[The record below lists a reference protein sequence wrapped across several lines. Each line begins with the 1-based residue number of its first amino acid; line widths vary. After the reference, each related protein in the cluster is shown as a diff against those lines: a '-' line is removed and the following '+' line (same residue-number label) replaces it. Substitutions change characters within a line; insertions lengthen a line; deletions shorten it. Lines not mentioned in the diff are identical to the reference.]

1 MDRFGGVGFAPGPR
15 LSWSLDDRFD
25 RLSRVVV
32 QRPRESQ
39 TTIQVGSHDNGR
51 LRMEAPSGLTN
62 CLIGYIVE
70 LLKGSEFRYRVGDL
84 TQDLS
89 GERGMLET
97 RQESGATMA
106 RPVRKWLRW
115 AGSALM
121 AACFTAGIVF
131 LMMWLAGVFQP
142 KVPAVARERSRE
154 VPGESLVGEVR
165 LVRRPRMESAV
176 ATVRPVQ
183 EVAVAS
189 KLLAR
194 VNEVRVK
201 AGQAVQQGEVL
212 VVLDDADLQS
222 RRKQAQAAEASAQA
236 KLEQARIDFE
246 RGKRLQAKQAIPQA
260 DFDKMSTEFRG
271 ATADVE
277 RARQA
282 VHEAEI
288 LLDYATVRAT
298 IAGTMSTRR

>member
-1 MDRFGGVGFAPGPR
+1 
-15 LSWSLDDRFD
+15 
-25 RLSRVVV
+25 
-32 QRPRESQ
+32 
-39 TTIQVGSHDNGR
+39 
-51 LRMEAPSGLTN
+51 
-62 CLIGYIVE
+62 
-70 LLKGSEFRYRVGDL
+70 
-84 TQDLS
+84 
-89 GERGMLET
+89 
-97 RQESGATMA
+97 
-106 RPVRKWLRW
+106 
-115 AGSALM
+115 M

-142 KVPAVARERSRE
+142 KVPAVARQRSRE

-260 DFDKMSTEFRG
+260 DFDKFSTEFRG
-271 ATADVE
+271 ATAEVE
-277 RARQA
+277 RARHA
-282 VHEAEI
+282 VRESEI

-298 IAGTMSTRR
+298 IAGTVIDKKVNAGDTVSPGQTLATMYDPKNMQMVATVRESLAQRLQVGQKLSARLETMDIQCQATISEIVPESQAESRSFQVKVTGPCPPNVYSGMFGRIFVPTRG